1 MNPEAILFD
10 LDGVLADV
18 SASYRMSIIE
28 TAKSFGVSIT
38 VDDISAIKARGN
50 ANNDWQ
56 VTQRLLLDHG
66 LALSLAE
73 VIGRFE
79 SLYQGTETEPG
90 LRATETLLVERPWLE
105 LLGRRYSLAVVTGRP
120 RRDAERF
127 LHDNGIRDLFAALVC
142 MEDAELKPSP
152 MPVRLALG
160 HLGVTRAWMLGDTP
174 DDLVAARA
182 AGVVPVGVAPPGERL
197 ESAKTT
203 LIEAGAACV
212 LEKTEQLMEKL
223 K

>member
-1 MNPEAILFD
+1 M
-10 LDGVLADV
+10 
-18 SASYRMSIIE
+18 
-28 TAKSFGVSIT
+28 
-38 VDDISAIKARGN
+38 
-50 ANNDWQ
+50 
-56 VTQRLLLDHG
+56 LDHG

-73 VIGRFE
+73 VIDRFE
-79 SLYQGTETEPG
+79 SLYQGTKTEPG
-90 LRATETLLVERPWLE
+90 LRATEALLVERPWLE

-120 RRDAERF
+120 RHDAERF
-127 LHDNGIRDLFAALVC
+127 LYDNGIQDLFAALVC

-152 MPVRLALG
+152 MPVRLALE

-182 AGVVPVGVAPPGERL
+182 AGVVPVGVAPPGEPL